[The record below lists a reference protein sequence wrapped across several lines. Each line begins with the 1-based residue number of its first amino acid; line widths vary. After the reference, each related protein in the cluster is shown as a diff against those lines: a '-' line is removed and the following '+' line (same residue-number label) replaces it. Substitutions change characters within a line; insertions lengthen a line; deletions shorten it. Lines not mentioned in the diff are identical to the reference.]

1 MPNRSIPAIIAVIVL
16 FVAFGVNIAV
26 HSFFAETVQS
36 QDLPPNLECVY
47 SSTGDYWMCEN

>member
-16 FVAFGVNIAV
+16 FVALGVNIAV
-26 HSFFAETVQS
+26 NSFFAETVLS